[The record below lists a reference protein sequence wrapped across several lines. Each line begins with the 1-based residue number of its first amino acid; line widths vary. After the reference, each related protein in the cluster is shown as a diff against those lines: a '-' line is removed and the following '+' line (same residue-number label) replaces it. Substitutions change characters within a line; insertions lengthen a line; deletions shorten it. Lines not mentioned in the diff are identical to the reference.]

1 MINRDAELLAERWVD
16 DYLDLF
22 NYAGTI
28 GDVEWQKEIIEILNN
43 SKALIQHE
51 IRTTIMQHLWHKYDL
66 VNEKMLELFSKMKH
80 VNSSVEEL
88 SIKELIWN
96 LKLQR
101 IDLARRIKTYCG

>member
-1 MINRDAELLAERWVD
+1 MINRDIELFAERWID

-22 NYAGTI
+22 NYAGTV
-28 GDVEWQKEIIEILNN
+28 GDVEWQKEIIETLNN
-43 SKALIQHE
+43 SKGFIQQE
-51 IRTTIMQHLWHKYDL
+51 IRTTIMQQLWLKYDL

-80 VNSSVEEL
+80 VSSSVEES

-101 IDLARRIKTYCG
+101 IDLARRIKIYCG